1 VSVVRRLKRK
11 GPSRSRPRRRK
22 AAGPDHRFEKRP
34 HSSWFSPTGADTFV
48 DQPSSLTV
56 LRKVDGAVHDLGSEI
71 ASILFDQAAKK
82 GAGQ

>member
-1 VSVVRRLKRK
+1 
-11 GPSRSRPRRRK
+11 
-22 AAGPDHRFEKRP
+22 
-34 HSSWFSPTGADTFV
+34 
-48 DQPSSLTV
+48 V